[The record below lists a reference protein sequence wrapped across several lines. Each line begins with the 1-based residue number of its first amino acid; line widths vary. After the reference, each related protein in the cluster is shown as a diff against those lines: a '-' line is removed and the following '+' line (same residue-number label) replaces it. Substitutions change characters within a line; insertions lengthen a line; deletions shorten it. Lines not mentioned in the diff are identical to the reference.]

1 MLERPNNLQGELEN
15 MLIFILIYETTMD
28 SHQVFSLLFMS
39 NSDGSML
46 NASPT
51 QVKNKDKKPK
61 DTKTY

>member
-1 MLERPNNLQGELEN
+1 
-15 MLIFILIYETTMD
+15 MD

>member
-1 MLERPNNLQGELEN
+1 